1 MYPSHT
7 LLHVFLSLLNEWITS
22 NTHGV
27 AWVVQIFEK
36 GSGSEGDAGEVG
48 WRGTTLAGWHL
59 CICENYICRNCFLS
73 CACNMHLHD
82 GLGFVSHPSSSSCH
96 HIVCST
102 NSIWTCRKDRGTLRC
117 DGFSVCLYV
126 SGCMLVTAECSVSKG
141 LLALQA
147 AGTLW
152 WPLCFAA
159 KLTG

>member
-1 MYPSHT
+1 MNHIKYPRCC
-7 LLHVFLSLLNEWITS
+7 LSCS
-22 NTHGV
+22 NIWKRKWQWRRHRP
-27 AWVVQIFEK
+27 
-36 GSGSEGDAGEVG
+36 AGEVG

-152 WPLCFAA
+152 WPLYFAA